1 MVEILEQV
9 IKMERINYI
18 LLRIQRSDKPNMDAL
33 LARMSAENV
42 LGYALFLQ

>member
-1 MVEILEQV
+1 MTEILEQV

-18 LLRIQRSDKPNMDAL
+18 LLRIRRSDRPSMDAL
-33 LARMSAENV
+33 LAGMSAENV

>member
-1 MVEILEQV
+1 MAETLEQV

-18 LLRIQRSDKPNMDAL
+18 LLRIQRSDKPSMDAL
-33 LARMSAENV
+33 LAKMSADNV